1 MNLLK
6 SLNYHIK
13 WASSTALKLACTL
26 GTVLGTCVN
35 DSNQTAIN
43 FLLKQKK
50 KDKNIALNL
59 QEKKYNKIKEE
70 FKYKLIT

>member
-1 MNLLK
+1 MNWLK

-59 QEKKYNKIKEE
+59 QEKNTIKS
-70 FKYKLIT
+70 KKSSNIN

>member
-13 WASSTALKLACTL
+13 WASSTVLKLVCTL
-26 GTVLGTCVN
+26 GTLLGTCVN
-35 DSNQTAIN
+35 DSKQTAIN

-59 QEKKYNKIKEE
+59 QEKNIIKS
-70 FKYKLIT
+70 KKSSNIN

>member
-35 DSNQTAIN
+35 DSKQTAIN

-50 KDKNIALNL
+50 KKQKHCIKFARKKNTIKS
-59 QEKKYNKIKEE
+59 KKSSNIN
-70 FKYKLIT
+70 

>member
-13 WASSTALKLACTL
+13 WASSIALKLACTL

-35 DSNQTAIN
+35 DSKQTAIN

-50 KDKNIALNL
+50 KNKNIALNL